1 MTKNTSLYLFEEKM
15 KEISKNDNHI
25 IYTLFNENINEII
38 GLITIFY
45 EPKFIRNLKYKVHI
59 EDVVIDKKWRR
70 KGLGKLMLNEILS
83 TIKKDKRKIYKISL
97 NCNEKYKKFYE
108 KIGFIQNNIEMSI
121 YI

>member
-1 MTKNTSLYLFEEKM
+1 M
-15 KEISKNDNHI
+15 KEISINDNHI

-83 TIKKDKRKIYKISL
+83 TIKKL
-97 NCNEKYKKFYE
+97 QKK
-108 KIGFIQNNIEMSI
+108 NI
-121 YI
+121 